1 MVMKQRLKL
10 DPKLFLA
17 KIKGNRKKIF
27 SMVEKLAEH
36 SVLFKQHAKEFSN
49 IAKNLISAMKSTD
62 DHTVYLNSIVETEL
76 IIFSLN
82 VMLKSSGA
90 RHILVEKELFALLSE
105 LDQSLNSISPP
116 FNDATLRE
124 LSIQHQNRDQHNSI
138 EQDPGPVRIS
148 NDNNDIKS
156 SVTNPNEEN
165 CQILSC
171 VNNNNNVIKA
181 DCSSSTEQPKRKS
194 LKRVRKLS
202 SNDEECLTCK

>member
-1 MVMKQRLKL
+1 MVMKQCLEL

-17 KIKGNRKKIF
+17 KIKENRKKIF

-90 RHILVEKELFALLSE
+90 RHILVEKELFASLNE

-138 EQDPGPVRIS
+138 EQDPGPVGIS

-181 DCSSSTEQPKRKS
+181 DCSSSTEQSKRKS